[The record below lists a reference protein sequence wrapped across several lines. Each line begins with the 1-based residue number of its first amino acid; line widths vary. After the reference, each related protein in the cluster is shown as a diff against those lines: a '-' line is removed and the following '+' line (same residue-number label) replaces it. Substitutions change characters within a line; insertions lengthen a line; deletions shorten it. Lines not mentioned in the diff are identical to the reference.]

1 MLNALVID
9 DEHIV
14 LDSIASIL
22 RGENFSV
29 DLSRDGRQGLDRA
42 LRRNYD
48 VVLTDIRMPE
58 MDGLHVLKRIKQT
71 KPHVPVVVITGYGS
85 VDSAVDAMKSGAA
98 NYLEKPF
105 TPRQIIDAVV
115 QAVGLR
121 KDHPF
126 CADPIVHPYEVERVL
141 TQAANDHE
149 KARSLLQDG
158 SKALPER
165 LTTAERCAIL
175 SGDIAW
181 LEQRLGTLTGEERS
195 VLESRLSAEIW

>member
-9 DEHIV
+9 DESIV

-58 MDGLHVLKRIKQT
+58 LNGLDVLRRIKEN
-71 KPHVPVVVITGYGS
+71 KPHVPVIVITGYGS

-105 TPRQIIDAVV
+105 TPRQIIEAVV

-121 KDHPF
+121 KGHPF
-126 CADPIVHPYEVERVL
+126 GADPVVHPYEVERVL
-141 TQAANDHE
+141 TQAARDPE
-149 KARSLLQDG
+149 RARALLEDG
-158 SKALPER
+158 PRALPDR
-165 LTTAERCAIL
+165 LTTAEKCAIL
-175 SGDIAW
+175 SGDVAW

-195 VLESRLSAEIW
+195 ILESRLSAEIW